1 MEQPQPIKLQATI
14 YRMVMEKHIC
24 PYGLKAVHLLRRLG
38 YTVDDLW
45 LTTREQ
51 TDGFKAEHQVKTTPQ
66 TFIDGKRIGG
76 YDDLRRFFGMPVRD
90 PEAVSYVPVLVVF
103 ATAAA
108 LAIAASIYTLG
119 TPWSVSTGEWFIA
132 ISMMILAMLKLQD
145 LDRFATM
152 FLGYDLLAQRWLPY
166 AYAYP
171 FLEWAAGGL
180 MAAHRLNWLSI
191 PVAGFIGLIGTVSV
205 IYAVYV
211 QQRDLKC
218 ACVGGTSRVPLGF
231 VSLGENIAM
240 VAMAGWMFAHVM

>member
-76 YDDLRRFFGMPVRD
+76 YDDLRRYLGMPVRD
-90 PEAVSYVPVLVVF
+90 LEAVSYVPVLVVF
-103 ATAAA
+103 ATAGA

-132 ISMMILAMLKLQD
+132 FSMMILAMLKLQD

-191 PVAGFIGLIGTVSV
+191 PVAGFIGLIGTISV

-231 VSLGENIAM
+231 VSLSENIAM
-240 VAMAGWMFAHVM
+240 VAMAGWMFAHAM

>member
-76 YDDLRRFFGMPVRD
+76 YDDLRRYLGMPVRD

-103 ATAAA
+103 ATAGV

>member
-1 MEQPQPIKLQATI
+1 MLNQFIERLARGLQIGDWSEGSA
-14 YRMVMEKHIC
+14 
-24 PYGLKAVHLLRRLG
+24 LLRRRG
-38 YTVDDLW
+38 YAVDDHW

-51 TDGFKAEHQVKTTPQ
+51 TDAFKAKHQVKTTPQ
-66 TFIDGKRIGG
+66 TFINGTRIGG
-76 YDDLRRFFGMPVRD
+76 YEDLWRYFGMPVRD
-90 PEAVSYVPVLVVF
+90 PEAVSYVPVLAVF

-108 LAIAASIYTLG
+108 LAVAASISALG
-119 TPWSVSTGEWFIA
+119 TPWTVGTAEWFIA
-132 ISMMILAMLKLQD
+132 FSMMILAMLKLQD

-171 FLEWAAGGL
+171 FLEWAAGSL

-211 QQRDLKC
+211 QQRDLKMRLRGGNQPGPVGV
-218 ACVGGTSRVPLGF
+218 CVVERERRDGRDGWLDVCPCDVDQEF
-231 VSLGENIAM
+231 VC
-240 VAMAGWMFAHVM
+240 

>member
-14 YRMVMEKHIC
+14 YRMVMEKHTC
-24 PYGLKAVHLLRRLG
+24 PYGLKAVHLLRRRG
-38 YTVDDLW
+38 YTVDDHW

-76 YDDLRRFFGMPVRD
+76 YDDLRRYFRMPVRD

-132 ISMMILAMLKLQD
+132 FSMMILAMLKLQD

-180 MAAHRLNWLSI
+180 MAAHRLNRLSI

-231 VSLGENIAM
+231 VSLSENIAM
-240 VAMAGWMFAHVM
+240 VAMAGWMFAHAM

>member
-76 YDDLRRFFGMPVRD
+76 YDDLRRYLGMPVRD

-103 ATAAA
+103 ATAGV

-132 ISMMILAMLKLQD
+132 FSMMILAMLKLQD

-191 PVAGFIGLIGTVSV
+191 PVAGFIGLIGTISV

-231 VSLGENIAM
+231 VSLSENIAM
-240 VAMAGWMFAHVM
+240 VAMAGWMFAHAM